1 MKQNINILLKTWKT
15 GLELCK
21 NPKDF
26 IYYSDN
32 MQDVHNNTDEYN
44 PAKEHKVLIVLL
56 IVFNDMIAG
65 VFINK
70 KLNQIVT
77 ELYIRG
83 RN

>member
-1 MKQNINILLKTWKT
+1 
-15 GLELCK
+15 
-21 NPKDF
+21 
-26 IYYSDN
+26 

-56 IVFNDMIAG
+56 IDFNDMIAG

>member
-1 MKQNINILLKTWKT
+1 MKT

-44 PAKEHKVLIVLL
+44 PAKEQKVLIVLL
-56 IVFNDMIAG
+56 IVFNS
-65 VFINK
+65 
-70 KLNQIVT
+70 
-77 ELYIRG
+77 
-83 RN
+83 